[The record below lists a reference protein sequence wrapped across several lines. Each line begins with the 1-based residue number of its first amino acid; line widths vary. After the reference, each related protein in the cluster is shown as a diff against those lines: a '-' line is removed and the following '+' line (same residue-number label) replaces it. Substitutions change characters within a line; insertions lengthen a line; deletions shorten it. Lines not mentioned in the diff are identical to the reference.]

1 METLSKTFTI
11 GDTLEVNRIGLG
23 TMRATTGAG
32 SWGEPAD
39 RQAVIKLIR
48 KAYELGVNFFDT
60 ADAYGPGCSELI
72 LAEAIEPFKKQVI
85 VGTKGGSV
93 KYAPGKMFASGKPG
107 YLKTTVE
114 ASLRRLNIETID
126 LYQLDH
132 VDPEVPIEE
141 SVWMLA
147 CLKKQGK
154 IREIGLS
161 NIKPDQLRL
170 AQGITRIASVQN
182 SLSIANQTHL
192 KLAQICATDNIA
204 FIAYCPTGMF
214 DGEKSATYQ
223 QKASEMG
230 ITLPQLSLFWLLKK
244 SPNIIPIPGTSSEK
258 HLQENLAVWE
268 MIPSFMNQATLK

>member
-1 METLSKTFTI
+1 MEFLNKQFSI
-11 GDTLEVNRIGLG
+11 GDTLAINRIGLG

-39 RQAVIKLIR
+39 RQAVIKVIR

-72 LAEAIEPFKKQVI
+72 LAEAIEPFKKEVI

-93 KYAPGKMFASGKPG
+93 KYAPGKIFASGKPG

-114 ASLRRLNIETID
+114 ASLRRLNLETID

-147 CLKKQGK
+147 TLKKQGK

-161 NIKPDQLRL
+161 NIKLDQLRM
-170 AQGITRIASVQN
+170 AQSITKIASVQN

-192 KLAQICATDNIA
+192 KFAQTCANENIA
-204 FIAYCPTGMF
+204 FIAYCPTAMI
-214 DGEKSATYQ
+214 DADKAPKYQ
-223 QKASEMG
+223 TKAADMG
-230 ITLPQLSLFWLLKK
+230 ITLPQLSLLWLLEK
-244 SPNIIPIPGTSSEK
+244 SQNIIPIPGTSSEK
-258 HLQENLAVWE
+258 HLKENLAVWD
-268 MIPSFMNQATLK
+268 MMPSMMSKAAI